1 MLLAMTREVS
11 IASLRE
17 EQLARRAGILVWFQS
32 LVILLLFVWISEDY
46 NNNQYFQAWAGQNLG
61 GLGVLLN
68 GSGAA
73 FYAGLLVAIFVF
85 RTLPGVLGE
94 KARGKRQR
102 AARQKPKSE
111 EPVLVNPEARY
122 SSE

>member
-1 MLLAMTREVS
+1 MAMAREVS
-11 IASLRE
+11 MAGLRE
-17 EQLARRAGILVWFQS
+17 EQMARRSGILVWFQS
-32 LVILLLFVWISEDY
+32 LIILALLVWISEDY
-46 NNNQYFQAWAGQNLG
+46 NNNQYFQAWAGQSLG

-73 FYAGLLVAIFVF
+73 FYAGLMVAIFVF

-102 AARQKPKSE
+102 AARQKPRTE

>member
-1 MLLAMTREVS
+1 MAMAREVS
-11 IASLRE
+11 MASLKE
-17 EQLARRAGILVWFQS
+17 EQMARRSGILVWFQS
-32 LVILLLFVWISEDY
+32 LIILALLVWISEDY

-85 RTLPGVLGE
+85 RTLPGFLGE
-94 KARGKRQR
+94 RARGKRQR
-102 AARQKPKSE
+102 AVRQKPRTE

>member
-1 MLLAMTREVS
+1 MAREVS
-11 IASLRE
+11 MASLRE
-17 EQLARRAGILVWFQS
+17 EQIARRAGILVWIQS
-32 LVILLLFVWISEDY
+32 FVILALLVWISEDY

-73 FYAGLLVAIFVF
+73 FYGGLLVAILVF
-85 RTLPGVLGE
+85 RTLPQALSA
-94 KARGKRQR
+94 KSKRKRQR
-102 AARQKPKSE
+102 AMKQKPKRE
-111 EPVLVNPEARY
+111 EAMIVSPEAQY